1 MPNLIITKQIQ
12 FVKIVKQTQFLKW
25 TSQIQKLALNKII
38 FIKNFKPRWKYYLNI
53 YKNVIIFNIKHKI
66 IMNFSKKMQK
76 YLKLKKINNK
86 FKVDS
91 SNKFKADL

>member
-1 MPNLIITKQIQ
+1 
-12 FVKIVKQTQFLKW
+12 
-25 TSQIQKLALNKII
+25 
-38 FIKNFKPRWKYYLNI
+38 
-53 YKNVIIFNIKHKI
+53 
-66 IMNFSKKMQK
+66 MNFSKKMQK